1 MAMSAKNGDSMNLD
15 ERKKKILSSV
25 VEDYIESAEPV
36 GSKTLVE
43 KYHLD
48 YSSAT
53 IRNDMKILEE
63 EGYLEQP
70 HISAGRI
77 PSTKGYRYYVDNL
90 MKERKLSMMDIDY
103 INSTINGFGDVDDIF
118 EQVADVVSKVLST
131 PTVITKNNTDTIENI
146 KVVKISDNLLLII
159 LMSKNGTVKDCI
171 AKLTDTVEDSV
182 IEQMTS
188 ILNQNLTGTSLQ
200 ELHLVLNNVI
210 RKDLEAFSGLME
222 EIVNSIKYEMSK
234 NMKKLNS
241 GVEKILENPE
251 FSDIETVRNFINMI
265 STKEII
271 DSALDKS
278 KENKLSIVIG
288 SENKEVLLNDY
299 TVISLDI
306 EKDNRYLGKLSV
318 IGPKRMNYA
327 KTIST
332 LKYVNDKF
340 NNILKLNK
348 ISDVKGDNSERER
361 R

>member
-1 MAMSAKNGDSMNLD
+1 MKLD

-53 IRNDMKILEE
+53 IRNEMKLLEE

-70 HISAGRI
+70 HVSAGRI

-90 MKERKLSMMDIDY
+90 MKERKLSMVDINY
-103 INSTINGFGDVDDIF
+103 INSTITGFGDIDDIF

-131 PTVITKNNTDTIENI
+131 PTVITKNNTDTIEKI
-146 KVVKISDNLLLII
+146 KVVKISDNLLLIV
-159 LMSKNGTVKDCI
+159 LMSENGTVKDCI
-171 AKLTDTVEDSV
+171 AKLTDTVEDTV
-182 IEQMTS
+182 IDKMTS
-188 ILNQNLTGTSLQ
+188 ILNQNLSGKPLQ
-200 ELHLVLNNVI
+200 ELHYILNDVI
-210 RKDLEAFSGLME
+210 KKDLQAFSGVME

-234 NMKKLNS
+234 DMKKLNS

-251 FSDIETVRNFINMI
+251 FSDIETVKNFINMI

-271 DSALDKS
+271 DTALDKS
-278 KENKLSIVIG
+278 KNNKLSIVIG

-306 EKDNRYLGKLSV
+306 EKDNKYLGKLSV

-332 LKYVNDKF
+332 LKYINEKF
-340 NNILKLNK
+340 NNTLKLKRNEK
-348 ISDVKGDNSERER
+348 EDNSEKR
-361 R
+361 RK

>member
-1 MAMSAKNGDSMNLD
+1 MKLD

-53 IRNDMKILEE
+53 IRNEMKLLEE

-70 HISAGRI
+70 HVSAGRI

-90 MKERKLSMMDIDY
+90 MKERKLSMVDINY
-103 INSTINGFGDVDDIF
+103 INSTITVFGDIDDIF

-131 PTVITKNNTDTIENI
+131 PTVITKNNTDTIEKI
-146 KVVKISDNLLLII
+146 KVVKISDNLLLIV
-159 LMSKNGTVKDCI
+159 LMSENGTVKDCI
-171 AKLTDTVEDSV
+171 AKLTDTVEDTA
-182 IEQMTS
+182 IDKMTS
-188 ILNQNLTGTSLQ
+188 ILNQNLSGKPLQ
-200 ELHLVLNNVI
+200 ELHYILNDVI
-210 RKDLEAFSGLME
+210 KKDLQAFSGVME

-234 NMKKLNS
+234 DMKKLNS

-251 FSDIETVRNFINMI
+251 FSDIETVKNFINMI

-271 DSALDKS
+271 DTALDKS
-278 KENKLSIVIG
+278 KNNKLSIVIG

-306 EKDNRYLGKLSV
+306 EKDNKYLGKLSV

-332 LKYVNDKF
+332 LKYINEKF
-340 NNILKLNK
+340 NNTLK
-348 ISDVKGDNSERER
+348 VKRNEKEDNSEKR
-361 R
+361 RK

>member
-1 MAMSAKNGDSMNLD
+1 MNLD

-146 KVVKISDNLLLII
+146 KVVKISDNLLLIV

-182 IEQMTS
+182 IEQMTN
-188 ILNQNLTGTSLQ
+188 ILNQNLTGTPLQ
-200 ELHLVLNNVI
+200 ELHLVLNKVI

-251 FSDIETVRNFINMI
+251 FSDIETVKNFINMI

-348 ISDVKGDNSERER
+348 ISGVKGDNSEEGR

>member
-1 MAMSAKNGDSMNLD
+1 MKLD

-36 GSKTLVE
+36 GSKTLVD
-43 KYHLD
+43 KYKLN

-53 IRNDMKILEE
+53 IRNEMKILEE
-63 EGYLEQP
+63 EGFLEQP
-70 HISAGRI
+70 HVSAGRI

-90 MKERKLSMMDIDY
+90 MKERKLSMVDIDY
-103 INSTINGFGDVDDIF
+103 INNTINGFGDTDAIF

-146 KVVKISDNLLLII
+146 KVVKISEKLLLIV

-182 IEQMTS
+182 IDQMTS
-188 ILNQNLTGTSLQ
+188 ILNQNLAGTPLG
-200 ELHLVLNNVI
+200 ELHYALNKVI
-210 RKDLEAFSGLME
+210 RRDLEAFSAVMG

-234 NMKKLNS
+234 DLKKLNS
-241 GVEKILENPE
+241 GVEKILDNPE
-251 FSDIETVRNFINMI
+251 FTDIERVKNFINMI

-271 DSALDKS
+271 DSALQKTE
-278 KENKLSIVIG
+278 ENKLSIVIG

-306 EKDNRYLGKLSV
+306 EKDNKYLGKLSV
-318 IGPKRMNYA
+318 IGPKRMDYA

-332 LKYVNDKF
+332 LKYIKDKF
-340 NNILKLNK
+340 NTTLTSNK
-348 ISDVKGDNSERER
+348 KEDSEGG
-361 R
+361 

>member
-1 MAMSAKNGDSMNLD
+1 MKLD
-15 ERKKKILSSV
+15 ERKRKILSSV

-43 KYHLD
+43 KYKLN

-53 IRNDMKILEE
+53 IRNEMKVLEE

-103 INSTINGFGDVDDIF
+103 INNTINGFGDTDTIF

-131 PTVITKNNTDTIENI
+131 PIVITKNNTDTIENI
-146 KVVKISDNLLLII
+146 KVVKISEKLLLIV

-182 IEQMTS
+182 IDQMTS
-188 ILNQNLTGTSLQ
+188 ILNQNLTGTPLG
-200 ELHLVLNNVI
+200 ELHYALNNVI
-210 RKDLEAFSGLME
+210 RRDLEVFSGVMGDV
-222 EIVNSIKYEMSK
+222 VNSIKYEMSK
-234 NMKKLNS
+234 ELKKLNS
-241 GVEKILENPE
+241 GVEKILDNPE
-251 FSDIETVRNFINMI
+251 FTDIERVKNFINMI

-271 DSALDKS
+271 DAALQKTE
-278 KENKLSIVIG
+278 ENKLSIVIG
-288 SENKEVLLNDY
+288 SEHKEVLLNDY

-306 EKDNRYLGKLSV
+306 GTDDKYLGKLSV
-318 IGPKRMNYA
+318 IGPKRMDYA

-332 LKYVNDKF
+332 LKYIKEKF
-340 NNILKLNK
+340 SKTLISNK
-348 ISDVKGDNSERER
+348 DEESKGG
-361 R
+361 

>member
-1 MAMSAKNGDSMNLD
+1 MKLD

-53 IRNDMKILEE
+53 IRNEMKLLEE

-70 HISAGRI
+70 HVSAGRI

-90 MKERKLSMMDIDY
+90 MKERKLSMVDINY
-103 INSTINGFGDVDDIF
+103 INSTITGFGDIDDIF

-131 PTVITKNNTDTIENI
+131 PTVITKNNTDTIEKI
-146 KVVKISDNLLLII
+146 KVVKISDNLLLIV
-159 LMSKNGTVKDCI
+159 LMSENGTVKDCI
-171 AKLTDTVEDSV
+171 AKLTDTVEDTV
-182 IEQMTS
+182 IDKMTS
-188 ILNQNLTGTSLQ
+188 ILNQNLSGKPLQ
-200 ELHLVLNNVI
+200 ELHYVLNDVI
-210 RKDLEAFSGLME
+210 KKDLQAFSGVME
-222 EIVNSIKYEMSK
+222 QIVNSIKYEMSK
-234 NMKKLNS
+234 DMKKLNS

-251 FSDIETVRNFINMI
+251 FSDIETVKNFINMI

-271 DSALDKS
+271 DTALDKS
-278 KENKLSIVIG
+278 KNNKLSIVIG

-306 EKDNRYLGKLSV
+306 EKDNKYLGKLSV

-332 LKYVNDKF
+332 LKYINEKF
-340 NNILKLNK
+340 NNTLK
-348 ISDVKGDNSERER
+348 VKRNEKEDNSEKR
-361 R
+361 RK

>member
-1 MAMSAKNGDSMNLD
+1 MKLD

-53 IRNDMKILEE
+53 IRNEMKLLEE

-70 HISAGRI
+70 HVSAGRI

-90 MKERKLSMMDIDY
+90 MKERKLSMVDINY
-103 INSTINGFGDVDDIF
+103 INSTITGFGDIDDIF

-131 PTVITKNNTDTIENI
+131 PTVITKNNTDTIEKI
-146 KVVKISDNLLLII
+146 KVVKISDNLLLIV
-159 LMSKNGTVKDCI
+159 LMSENGTVKDCI
-171 AKLTDTVEDSV
+171 AKLTDTVEDTV
-182 IEQMTS
+182 IDKMTS
-188 ILNQNLTGTSLQ
+188 ILNQNLSGKPLQ
-200 ELHLVLNNVI
+200 ELHYILNDVI
-210 RKDLEAFSGLME
+210 KKDLQAFSGVME
-222 EIVNSIKYEMSK
+222 QIVNSIKYEMSK
-234 NMKKLNS
+234 DMKKLNS

-251 FSDIETVRNFINMI
+251 FSDIETVKNFINMI

-271 DSALDKS
+271 DTALDKS
-278 KENKLSIVIG
+278 KNNKLSIVIG

-306 EKDNRYLGKLSV
+306 EKDNKYLGKLSV

-332 LKYVNDKF
+332 LKYINEKF
-340 NNILKLNK
+340 NNTLK
-348 ISDVKGDNSERER
+348 VKKNEKEDNSEKGRK
-361 R
+361 

>member
-1 MAMSAKNGDSMNLD
+1 MKDGDKMKLD

-53 IRNDMKILEE
+53 IRNEMKLLEE

-70 HISAGRI
+70 HVSAGRI

-90 MKERKLSMMDIDY
+90 MKERKLSMVDINY
-103 INSTINGFGDVDDIF
+103 INSTITGFGDIDDIF

-131 PTVITKNNTDTIENI
+131 PTVITKNNTDTIEKI
-146 KVVKISDNLLLII
+146 KVVKISDNLLLIV
-159 LMSKNGTVKDCI
+159 LMSENGTVKDCI
-171 AKLTDTVEDSV
+171 AKLTDTVEDTV
-182 IEQMTS
+182 IDKMTS
-188 ILNQNLTGTSLQ
+188 ILNQNLSGKPLQ
-200 ELHLVLNNVI
+200 ELHYILNDVI
-210 RKDLEAFSGLME
+210 KKDLQAFSGVME
-222 EIVNSIKYEMSK
+222 QIVNSIKYEMSK
-234 NMKKLNS
+234 DMKKLNS

-251 FSDIETVRNFINMI
+251 FSDIETVKNFINMI

-271 DSALDKS
+271 DTALDKS
-278 KENKLSIVIG
+278 KNNKLSIVIG

-306 EKDNRYLGKLSV
+306 EKDNKYLGKLSV

-332 LKYVNDKF
+332 LKYINEKF
-340 NNILKLNK
+340 NNTLK
-348 ISDVKGDNSERER
+348 VKKNEKEDNSEKR
-361 R
+361 RK

>member
-1 MAMSAKNGDSMNLD
+1 MSLD

-53 IRNDMKILEE
+53 IRNDMKYLED

-90 MKERKLSMMDIDY
+90 MKERKLSMLDIDY
-103 INSTINGFGDVDDIF
+103 INNTINGYGDIDAIF
-118 EQVADVVSKVLST
+118 EQVADVVSKILST
-131 PTVITKNNTDTIENI
+131 PTVITKNNTDTIDSI
-146 KVVKISDNLLLII
+146 KVVKISENLLLIV

-171 AKLTDTVEDSV
+171 AKVTNTVEDKV
-182 IEQMTS
+182 IDKMTD
-188 ILNQNLTGTSLQ
+188 ILNENLSGTPLK
-200 ELHLVLNNVI
+200 ELHLALNTVI
-210 RKDLEAFSGLME
+210 KKDLEAFSGVME

-234 NMKKLNS
+234 EMKKLNS

-251 FSDIETVRNFINMI
+251 FSDIETVKNFINMI
-265 STKEII
+265 TTKEII
-271 DSALDKS
+271 DSTLQRS
-278 KENKLSIVIG
+278 KDNKLSIVIG

-306 EKDNRYLGKLSV
+306 EKDNKYLGKLSV

-332 LKYVNDKF
+332 LKY
-340 NNILKLNK
+340 
-348 ISDVKGDNSERER
+348 ISDRFNGNINIDKDEKGG
-361 R
+361 

>member
-1 MAMSAKNGDSMNLD
+1 MKLD

-53 IRNDMKILEE
+53 IRNEMKLLEE

-70 HISAGRI
+70 HVSAGRI

-90 MKERKLSMMDIDY
+90 MKERKLSMVDINY
-103 INSTINGFGDVDDIF
+103 INSTITGFGDIDDIF

-131 PTVITKNNTDTIENI
+131 PTVITKNNTDTIEKI
-146 KVVKISDNLLLII
+146 KVVKISDNLLLIV
-159 LMSKNGTVKDCI
+159 LMSENGTVKDCI
-171 AKLTDTVEDSV
+171 AKLTDTVEDTV
-182 IEQMTS
+182 IDKMTS
-188 ILNQNLTGTSLQ
+188 ILNQNLSGKPLQ
-200 ELHLVLNNVI
+200 ELHYILNDVI
-210 RKDLEAFSGLME
+210 KKDLQAFSGVME
-222 EIVNSIKYEMSK
+222 QIVNSIKYEMSK
-234 NMKKLNS
+234 DMKKLNS

-251 FSDIETVRNFINMI
+251 FSDIETVKNFINMI

-271 DSALDKS
+271 DTALDKS
-278 KENKLSIVIG
+278 KNNKLSIVIG

-306 EKDNRYLGKLSV
+306 EKDNKYLGKLSV

-332 LKYVNDKF
+332 LKYINEKF
-340 NNILKLNK
+340 NNTLK
-348 ISDVKGDNSERER
+348 VKKNEKEDNSEKR
-361 R
+361 RK

>member
-1 MAMSAKNGDSMNLD
+1 MNLD

-43 KYHLD
+43 KYHLN

-70 HISAGRI
+70 HVSAGRI

-90 MKERKLSMMDIDY
+90 MKERKLSMVDIDY
-103 INSTINGFGDVDDIF
+103 INSTINGFGDVDDII
-118 EQVADVVSKVLST
+118 EQVADVVSKVLSA

-146 KVVKISDNLLLII
+146 KVVKISDNLLLIV

-171 AKLTDTVEDSV
+171 AKLTDTVEDTV
-182 IEQMTS
+182 IDKMTN
-188 ILNQNLTGTSLQ
+188 ILNKNLSGTPLQ
-200 ELHLVLNNVI
+200 ELHYALNNVI
-210 RKDLEAFSGLME
+210 KKDLEAFSDVME
-222 EIVNSIKYEMSK
+222 QIVNSIKYEMSK

-241 GVEKILENPE
+241 GVEKIFENPE
-251 FSDIETVRNFINMI
+251 FSDVETVKNFINMI

-271 DSALDKS
+271 DSAIDRTRD
-278 KENKLSIVIG
+278 NKLSIVIG

-306 EKDNRYLGKLSV
+306 EKDNKYLGKLSV

-332 LKYVNDKF
+332 LKYINEKF
-340 NNILKLNK
+340 NGILKLNK
-348 ISDVKGDNSERER
+348 DNSAKEDNSEEGRK
-361 R
+361 

>member
-1 MAMSAKNGDSMNLD
+1 MKLD

-53 IRNDMKILEE
+53 IRNEMKLLEE

-70 HISAGRI
+70 HVSAGRI

-90 MKERKLSMMDIDY
+90 MKERKLSMVDINY
-103 INSTINGFGDVDDIF
+103 INSTITGFGDIDDIF

-131 PTVITKNNTDTIENI
+131 PTVITKNNTDTIEKI
-146 KVVKISDNLLLII
+146 KVVKISDNLLLIV
-159 LMSKNGTVKDCI
+159 LMSENGTVKDCI
-171 AKLTDTVEDSV
+171 AKLTDTVEDTV
-182 IEQMTS
+182 IDKMTS
-188 ILNQNLTGTSLQ
+188 ILNQNLSGKPLQ
-200 ELHLVLNNVI
+200 ELHYVLNDVI
-210 RKDLEAFSGLME
+210 KKDLQAFSGVME
-222 EIVNSIKYEMSK
+222 QIVNSIKYEMSK
-234 NMKKLNS
+234 DMKKLNS

-251 FSDIETVRNFINMI
+251 FSDIETVKNFINMI

-271 DSALDKS
+271 DTALDKS
-278 KENKLSIVIG
+278 KNNKLSIVIG

-306 EKDNRYLGKLSV
+306 EKDDKYLGKLSV
-318 IGPKRMNYA
+318 IGPKRMDYA

-332 LKYVNDKF
+332 LKYINEKF
-340 NNILKLNK
+340 NNTLK
-348 ISDVKGDNSERER
+348 VKKNEKEDNSEKR
-361 R
+361 RK

>member
-1 MAMSAKNGDSMNLD
+1 MKLD

-53 IRNDMKILEE
+53 IRNEMKLLEE

-70 HISAGRI
+70 HVSAGRI

-90 MKERKLSMMDIDY
+90 MKERKLSMVDINY
-103 INSTINGFGDVDDIF
+103 INSTITGFGDIDDIF

-131 PTVITKNNTDTIENI
+131 PTVITKNNTDTIEKI
-146 KVVKISDNLLLII
+146 KVVKISDNLLLIV
-159 LMSKNGTVKDCI
+159 LMSENGTVKDCI
-171 AKLTDTVEDSV
+171 AKLTDTVEDTV
-182 IEQMTS
+182 IDKMTS
-188 ILNQNLTGTSLQ
+188 ILNQNLSGKPLQ
-200 ELHLVLNNVI
+200 ELHYILNDVI
-210 RKDLEAFSGLME
+210 KKDLQAFSGVME

-234 NMKKLNS
+234 DMKKLNS

-251 FSDIETVRNFINMI
+251 FSDIETVKNFINMI

-271 DSALDKS
+271 DTALDKS
-278 KENKLSIVIG
+278 KNNKLSIVIG

-306 EKDNRYLGKLSV
+306 EKDNKYLGKLSV

-327 KTIST
+327 KTIYT
-332 LKYVNDKF
+332 LKYIN
-340 NNILKLNK
+340 
-348 ISDVKGDNSERER
+348 
-361 R
+361 

>member
-1 MAMSAKNGDSMNLD
+1 MSLD

-53 IRNDMKILEE
+53 IRNDMKYLEE

-70 HISAGRI
+70 HVSAGRI

-90 MKERKLSMMDIDY
+90 MKERKLSMLDIDY
-103 INSTINGFGDVDDIF
+103 INNTINGFGDVDSIF
-118 EQVADVVSKVLST
+118 EQVADVVSKILST
-131 PTVITKNNTDTIENI
+131 PTVITKNNTDTIDSI
-146 KVVKISDNLLLII
+146 KVVKISENLLLIV

-171 AKLTDTVEDSV
+171 AKVTNTVEDKV
-182 IEQMTS
+182 IEKMTS
-188 ILNQNLTGTSLQ
+188 ILNENLSGTPLK
-200 ELHLVLNNVI
+200 ELHLALNTVI
-210 RKDLEAFSGLME
+210 KKDLEAFSGIME
-222 EIVNSIKYEMSK
+222 EIVNSIKYEISK
-234 NMKKLNS
+234 EMKKLNS

-251 FSDIETVRNFINMI
+251 FSDIETVKNFMNMI
-265 STKEII
+265 TTKEII
-271 DSALDKS
+271 DSTLEKS
-278 KENKLSIVIG
+278 KDNKLSIVIG

-306 EKDNRYLGKLSV
+306 EKDNKYLGKLSV

-332 LKYVNDKF
+332 LKYISDKF
-340 NNILKLNK
+340 NGNIKLNK
-348 ISDVKGDNSERER
+348 GIKGDNSEKR
-361 R
+361 RR

>member
-1 MAMSAKNGDSMNLD
+1 MKLD

-53 IRNDMKILEE
+53 IRNEMKLLEE

-70 HISAGRI
+70 HVSAGRI

-90 MKERKLSMMDIDY
+90 MKERKLSMVDINY
-103 INSTINGFGDVDDIF
+103 INSTITGFGDIDDIF

-131 PTVITKNNTDTIENI
+131 PTVITKNNTDTIEKI
-146 KVVKISDNLLLII
+146 KVVKISDNLLLIV
-159 LMSKNGTVKDCI
+159 LMSENGTVKDCI
-171 AKLTDTVEDSV
+171 AKLTDTVEDTV
-182 IEQMTS
+182 IDKMTS
-188 ILNQNLTGTSLQ
+188 ILNQNLSGKPLQ
-200 ELHLVLNNVI
+200 ELHYVLNDVI
-210 RKDLEAFSGLME
+210 KKDLQAFSGVME
-222 EIVNSIKYEMSK
+222 QIVNSIKYEMSK
-234 NMKKLNS
+234 DMKKLNS
-241 GVEKILENPE
+241 CVEKILENPE
-251 FSDIETVRNFINMI
+251 FSDIETVKNFINMI

-271 DSALDKS
+271 DTALDKS
-278 KENKLSIVIG
+278 KNNKLSIVIG

-306 EKDNRYLGKLSV
+306 EKDNKYLGKLSV

-327 KTIST
+327 KTRST
-332 LKYVNDKF
+332 LKYINEKF
-340 NNILKLNK
+340 NNTLK
-348 ISDVKGDNSERER
+348 VKRNEKEDNSEKR
-361 R
+361 RK

>member
-1 MAMSAKNGDSMNLD
+1 MNLD

-43 KYHLD
+43 KYHLN

-70 HISAGRI
+70 HVSAGRI

-90 MKERKLSMMDIDY
+90 MKERKLSMVDIDY
-103 INSTINGFGDVDDIF
+103 INSTINGFGDVDDII
-118 EQVADVVSKVLST
+118 EQVADVVSKVLSA

-146 KVVKISDNLLLII
+146 KVVKISDNLLLIV

-171 AKLTDTVEDSV
+171 AKLTDTVEDTV
-182 IEQMTS
+182 IDKMTN
-188 ILNQNLTGTSLQ
+188 ILNKNLSGTPLQ
-200 ELHLVLNNVI
+200 ELHYALNNVI
-210 RKDLEAFSGLME
+210 KKDLEAFSDVME
-222 EIVNSIKYEMSK
+222 QIVNSIKYEMSK
-234 NMKKLNS
+234 NMRKLNS
-241 GVEKILENPE
+241 GVEKIFENPE
-251 FSDIETVRNFINMI
+251 FSDVETVKNFINMI

-271 DSALDKS
+271 DSALDRTRD
-278 KENKLSIVIG
+278 NKLSIVIG

-306 EKDNRYLGKLSV
+306 EKDNKYLGKLSV

-332 LKYVNDKF
+332 LKYINEKF
-340 NNILKLNK
+340 NGILKLNK
-348 ISDVKGDNSERER
+348 DNSAKEDNSEEGRK
-361 R
+361 

>member
-1 MAMSAKNGDSMNLD
+1 MKLD

-53 IRNDMKILEE
+53 IRNEMKLLEE

-70 HISAGRI
+70 HVSAGRI

-90 MKERKLSMMDIDY
+90 MKERKLSMVDINY
-103 INSTINGFGDVDDIF
+103 INSTITGFGDIDDIF

-131 PTVITKNNTDTIENI
+131 PTVITKNNTDTIEKI
-146 KVVKISDNLLLII
+146 KVVKISDNLLLIV
-159 LMSKNGTVKDCI
+159 LMSENGTVKDCI
-171 AKLTDTVEDSV
+171 AKLTDTVEDTV
-182 IEQMTS
+182 IDKMTS
-188 ILNQNLTGTSLQ
+188 ILNQNLSGKPLQ
-200 ELHLVLNNVI
+200 ELHYVLNDVI
-210 RKDLEAFSGLME
+210 KKDLQAFSGVME
-222 EIVNSIKYEMSK
+222 QIVNSIKYEMSK
-234 NMKKLNS
+234 DMKKLNS

-251 FSDIETVRNFINMI
+251 FSDIETVKNFINII

-271 DSALDKS
+271 DTALDKS
-278 KENKLSIVIG
+278 KNNKLSIVIG

-306 EKDNRYLGKLSV
+306 EKDDKYLGKLSV

-332 LKYVNDKF
+332 LKYINEKF
-340 NNILKLNK
+340 NNTLK
-348 ISDVKGDNSERER
+348 VKKNEKEDNSEKR
-361 R
+361 RK

>member
-1 MAMSAKNGDSMNLD
+1 MKMNLD

-53 IRNDMKILEE
+53 IRNDMKILEK

-70 HISAGRI
+70 HVSAGRI

-90 MKERKLSMMDIDY
+90 MKEKRLSMVDIDY

-118 EQVADVVSKVLST
+118 EQVADVVSKILST
-131 PTVITKNNTDTIENI
+131 PTVITRNNTDTIENI
-146 KVVKISDNLLLII
+146 KVVKISEKLLLIV

-171 AKLTDTVEDSV
+171 AKITDVVEDNA
-182 IEQMTS
+182 IDQMTS
-188 ILNQNLTGTSLQ
+188 ILSQNLTGTPIK
-200 ELHLVLNNVI
+200 ELHLVLNNI
-210 RKDLEAFSGLME
+210 IKKDLKAYSGVME
-222 EIVNSIKYEMSK
+222 EIINSIKYEISK
-234 NMKKLNS
+234 DMKKLNS
-241 GVEKILENPE
+241 GVEKILEKPE
-251 FSDIETVRNFINMI
+251 FSDIETVKNFINMV

-271 DSALDKS
+271 DSALEKS
-278 KENKLSIVIG
+278 NNNKLSIVIG

-306 EKDNRYLGKLSV
+306 EKDNKYLGKLSV

-332 LKYVNDKF
+332 LKYINKKF
-340 NNILKLNK
+340 NNTLKLNSK
-348 ISDVKGDNSERER
+348 DNKVKGDYSEKR
-361 R
+361 RK

>member
-1 MAMSAKNGDSMNLD
+1 MNLD

-43 KYHLD
+43 KYHLN

-70 HISAGRI
+70 HVSAGRI

-90 MKERKLSMMDIDY
+90 MKERKLSMVDIDY
-103 INSTINGFGDVDDIF
+103 INSTINGFGDVDDII
-118 EQVADVVSKVLST
+118 EQVADVVSKVLSA

-146 KVVKISDNLLLII
+146 KVVKISDNLLLIV

-171 AKLTDTVEDSV
+171 AKLTDTVEDTV
-182 IEQMTS
+182 IDKMTN
-188 ILNQNLTGTSLQ
+188 ILNKNLSGTPLQ
-200 ELHLVLNNVI
+200 ELHYALNKVI
-210 RKDLEAFSGLME
+210 KKDLEAFSDVME
-222 EIVNSIKYEMSK
+222 QIVNSIKYEMSK

-241 GVEKILENPE
+241 GVEKIFENPE
-251 FSDIETVRNFINMI
+251 FSDVETVKNFINMI

-271 DSALDKS
+271 DSAIDRTRD
-278 KENKLSIVIG
+278 NKLSIVIG

-306 EKDNRYLGKLSV
+306 EKDNKYLGKLSV

-332 LKYVNDKF
+332 LKYINEKF
-340 NNILKLNK
+340 NGILKLNK
-348 ISDVKGDNSERER
+348 DNSAKEDNSEEGRK
-361 R
+361 

>member
-1 MAMSAKNGDSMNLD
+1 MSAKNGDSMNLD

-251 FSDIETVRNFINMI
+251 FSDIETVKNFINMI

-348 ISDVKGDNSERER
+348 ISDVKGDKSERER

>member
-1 MAMSAKNGDSMNLD
+1 MSLD

-53 IRNDMKILEE
+53 IRNDMKYLED

-90 MKERKLSMMDIDY
+90 MKERKLSMLDIDY
-103 INSTINGFGDVDDIF
+103 INNTINGYGDIDAIF
-118 EQVADVVSKVLST
+118 EQVADVVSKILST
-131 PTVITKNNTDTIENI
+131 PTVITKNNTDTIDSI
-146 KVVKISDNLLLII
+146 KVVKISENLLLIV

-171 AKLTDTVEDSV
+171 AKVTNTVEDKV
-182 IEQMTS
+182 IDKMTD
-188 ILNQNLTGTSLQ
+188 ILNENLSGTPLK
-200 ELHLVLNNVI
+200 ELHLALNTVI
-210 RKDLEAFSGLME
+210 KKDLEAFSGVME

-234 NMKKLNS
+234 EMKKLNS

-251 FSDIETVRNFINMI
+251 FSDIETVKNFMNMI
-265 STKEII
+265 TTKEII
-271 DSALDKS
+271 DSTLQRS
-278 KENKLSIVIG
+278 KDNKLSIVIG

-306 EKDNRYLGKLSV
+306 EKDNKYLGKLSV

-332 LKYVNDKF
+332 LKY
-340 NNILKLNK
+340 
-348 ISDVKGDNSERER
+348 ISDRFNGNINIDKDEKGG
-361 R
+361 

>member
-1 MAMSAKNGDSMNLD
+1 MKLD

-53 IRNDMKILEE
+53 IRNEMKLLEE

-70 HISAGRI
+70 HVSAGRI

-90 MKERKLSMMDIDY
+90 MKERKLSMVDINY
-103 INSTINGFGDVDDIF
+103 INSTITGFGDIDDIF

-131 PTVITKNNTDTIENI
+131 PTVITKNNTDTIEKI
-146 KVVKISDNLLLII
+146 KVVKISDNLLLIV
-159 LMSKNGTVKDCI
+159 LMSENGTVKDCI
-171 AKLTDTVEDSV
+171 AKLTDTVEDTV
-182 IEQMTS
+182 IDKMTS
-188 ILNQNLTGTSLQ
+188 ILNQNLSGKPLQ
-200 ELHLVLNNVI
+200 ELHYVLNDVI
-210 RKDLEAFSGLME
+210 KKDLQAFSGVME
-222 EIVNSIKYEMSK
+222 QIVNSIKYEMSK
-234 NMKKLNS
+234 DMKKLNS

-251 FSDIETVRNFINMI
+251 FSDIETVKNFINMI

-271 DSALDKS
+271 DTALDKS
-278 KENKLSIVIG
+278 KNNKLSIVIG

-306 EKDNRYLGKLSV
+306 EKDDKYLGKLSV

-332 LKYVNDKF
+332 LKYINEKF
-340 NNILKLNK
+340 NNTLK
-348 ISDVKGDNSERER
+348 VKMNEKEDNSEKR
-361 R
+361 RK

>member
-1 MAMSAKNGDSMNLD
+1 MNLD

-43 KYHLD
+43 KYHLN

-70 HISAGRI
+70 HVSAGRI

-90 MKERKLSMMDIDY
+90 MKERKLSMVDIDY
-103 INSTINGFGDVDDIF
+103 INSTINGFGDVDDII
-118 EQVADVVSKVLST
+118 EQVADVVSKVLSA

-146 KVVKISDNLLLII
+146 KVVKISDNLLLIV

-171 AKLTDTVEDSV
+171 AKLTDTVEDTV
-182 IEQMTS
+182 IDKMTN
-188 ILNQNLTGTSLQ
+188 ILNKNLSGTPLQ
-200 ELHLVLNNVI
+200 ELHYALNNVI
-210 RKDLEAFSGLME
+210 KKDLEAFSDVME
-222 EIVNSIKYEMSK
+222 QIINSIKYEMSK

-241 GVEKILENPE
+241 GVEKIFENPE
-251 FSDIETVRNFINMI
+251 FSDVETVKNFINMI

-271 DSALDKS
+271 DSAIDRTRD
-278 KENKLSIVIG
+278 NKLSIVIG

-306 EKDNRYLGKLSV
+306 EKDNKYLGKLSV

-332 LKYVNDKF
+332 LKYINEKF
-340 NNILKLNK
+340 NGILKLNK
-348 ISDVKGDNSERER
+348 DNSAKEDNSEEGRK
-361 R
+361 

>member
-1 MAMSAKNGDSMNLD
+1 MKLD

-53 IRNDMKILEE
+53 IRNEMKLLEE

-70 HISAGRI
+70 HVSAGRI

-90 MKERKLSMMDIDY
+90 MKERKLSMVDINY
-103 INSTINGFGDVDDIF
+103 INSTITGFGDIDDIF

-131 PTVITKNNTDTIENI
+131 PTVITKNNTDTIEKI
-146 KVVKISDNLLLII
+146 KVVKISDNLLLIV
-159 LMSKNGTVKDCI
+159 LMSENGTVKDCI
-171 AKLTDTVEDSV
+171 AKLTDTVEDTV
-182 IEQMTS
+182 IDKMTS
-188 ILNQNLTGTSLQ
+188 ILNQNLSGKPLQ
-200 ELHLVLNNVI
+200 ELHYVLNDI
-210 RKDLEAFSGLME
+210 IKKDLQAFSGVME
-222 EIVNSIKYEMSK
+222 QIVNSIKYEMSK
-234 NMKKLNS
+234 DMKKLNS

-251 FSDIETVRNFINMI
+251 FSDIETVKNFINMI

-271 DSALDKS
+271 DTALDKS
-278 KENKLSIVIG
+278 KNNKLSIVIG

-306 EKDNRYLGKLSV
+306 EKDNKYLGKLSV

-332 LKYVNDKF
+332 LKYINEKF
-340 NNILKLNK
+340 NNTLK
-348 ISDVKGDNSERER
+348 VKRNEKEDNSEKR
-361 R
+361 RK